1 MGQMKPVNQA
11 LKEIYCR
18 RAAAAARASGTTS

>member
-1 MGQMKPVNQA
+1 MKPVVQA
-11 LKEIYCR
+11 LKEIYCS